1 VKVHTDF
8 TSYINIKNP
17 VVTVGTFDGVHLG
30 HQKILNRIKKIASSI
45 GGETVLLT
53 FHPHPRTVLFND
65 KTVKLI
71 HTLEEKIEVL
81 EKKGLDHLVIYPFT
95 RSFSTFSA
103 QKYVEELIVNKLKTY
118 TLVIGYDHHFGN
130 DRKGNIELL
139 EKLKDKY
146 HYNLEEISA
155 HEIDAIKVSSTKV
168 RNAIYSGEIHLV
180 PNYTGFPF
188 HFSGIVIKG
197 DGIGKTINYP
207 TANISLLSQEKIIP
221 KKGVYAVKCELKNK
235 KYYAGIMNIGNRP
248 TIGINQNE
256 SIEIHLFNFNKTIY
270 GETLKVDVI
279 KNIREEQ
286 KFKNIEALKSQIA
299 KDCIKANQIL
309 SE

>member
-1 VKVHTDF
+1 MQVHSDF
-8 TSYINIKNP
+8 SNYINIKNP

-30 HQKILNRIKKIASSI
+30 HQKILNRLKKIASSV

-53 FHPHPRTVLFND
+53 FHPHPRKVLFND

-71 HTLEEKIEVL
+71 HTLDEKIEVL
-81 EKKGLDHLVIYPFT
+81 KKNGLDHLVIYPFN

-103 QKYVEELIVNKLKTY
+103 ERYIEELLVNQLKTH

-139 EKLKDKY
+139 NSLKNKY
-146 HYNLEEISA
+146 NYHLEEISA
-155 HEIDAIKVSSTKV
+155 HEINEIKVSSTKI
-168 RNAIYSGEIHLV
+168 RKAIYDGNIHLV
-180 PNYTGFPF
+180 PNYTGHPF
-188 HFSGIVIKG
+188 HFSGIIIKG

-207 TANISLLSQEKIIP
+207 TANISISSHEKIIP

-235 KYYAGIMNIGNRP
+235 KYGNGIMNIGNRP

-256 SIEIHLFNFNKTIY
+256 SIEIHLFGFNEDIY
-270 GETLKVDVI
+270 GEILKVNVI
-279 KNIREEQ
+279 KKIRDEK
-286 KFKNIEALKSQIA
+286 KFKNLKALKAQID
-299 KDCIKANQIL
+299 KDCVKANQIL

>member
-1 VKVHTDF
+1 M
-8 TSYINIKNP
+8 
-17 VVTVGTFDGVHLG
+17 
-30 HQKILNRIKKIASSI
+30 
-45 GGETVLLT
+45 
-53 FHPHPRTVLFND
+53 
-65 KTVKLI
+65 
-71 HTLEEKIEVL
+71 
-81 EKKGLDHLVIYPFT
+81 
-95 RSFSTFSA
+95 
-103 QKYVEELIVNKLKTY
+103 EELIVNKLKTY